1 MAIPLTDVAWQHRQ
15 VRADIDL
22 AIDRILTD
30 VHADGAELI
39 AALEATMAR
48 RLGEAVHAIAVQSGL
63 AAEFLLLKGLGIGPG
78 DEVITVPNSD
88 IATTA
93 AISHTG
99 ARFVLVDVD
108 ARTHNLDPNLIEAA
122 ITPRTRAIVPVHMYG
137 LPAAM
142 DEINDVAPSA
152 WVARRSR
159 TPRWRSARCIA
170 GRRWDR
176 SAMPP
181 FSPSRRARCWAGR
194 DEAVWRRP
202 EMRVS
207 PHACAC

>member
-30 VHADGAELI
+30 VHADGAKLI
-39 AALEATMAR
+39 AALEATMAL
-48 RLGEAVHAIAVQSGL
+48 RLGDGCPRHRRAVGACRGVPPPQ
-63 AAEFLLLKGLGIGPG
+63 GLGIGPG

-108 ARTHNLDPNLIEAA
+108 ADTHNLDPNLIEAA
-122 ITPRTRAIVPVHMYG
+122 IAPHAGHRAGAHVACPRRWTRSTLAVGMG
-137 LPAAM
+137 CT
-142 DEINDVAPSA
+142 S
-152 WVARRSR
+152 SR
-159 TPRWRSARCIA
+159 TPRWRSGRCTA
-170 GRRWDR
+170 ERRWDR
-176 SAMPP
+176 
-181 FSPSRRARCWAGR
+181 RRCRLFLLRAAQGAGR
-194 DEAVWRRP
+194 DWTRRSGGDP
-202 EMRVS
+202 RCGS
-207 PHACAC
+207 R